1 MTEHLTLPGGTRL
14 DYFVEG
20 EGDALLVYHHGT
32 PAAGPIPRDLIDA
45 ATDHG
50 FVIAELVRPGYGQS
64 TRQPGRSVADVV
76 PLVEAL
82 ADHLGHAQ
90 FVTMGWS
97 GGGPHAIATAAL
109 LPQRCTGAMSLA
121 GVAPYGEPDLDFLAG
136 MGEDNIAEFGAA
148 LEGDS
153 SLEAFL
159 SGAAGAMRD
168 VTADQVIDAMR
179 SLLPAVDQAHLTGQ
193 EAEEMAAE
201 LRWSSHMASG
211 DGSTTT
217 SPSRG
222 PGDSTWAPS
231 RPRSRSGRARTTSWC
246 PSPTVSGLSSACLQR
261 SLASSRERATCHWP
275 PAHASRAS
283 QISDAYSTGKRQ
295 GWTHFRYR
303 HSSWH
308 PPIEFEEIRMDEKTK
323 KDLEDAT
330 EHTAH
335 GIEDVAD
342 VVGHGIGG
350 AVKGV
355 ADGVESASAESQV
368 RKAEAD

>member
-1 MTEHLTLPGGTRL
+1 
-14 DYFVEG
+14 
-20 EGDALLVYHHGT
+20 
-32 PAAGPIPRDLIDA
+32 
-45 ATDHG
+45 
-50 FVIAELVRPGYGQS
+50 
-64 TRQPGRSVADVV
+64 V

-109 LPQRCTGAMSLA
+109 LPQRCAGAMSLA

-201 LRWSSHMASG
+201 LRWSLAHGIWGWFDDDIAFTRPWG
-211 DGSTTT
+211 FDLGTIT
-217 SPSRG
+217 
-222 PGDSTWAPS
+222 APVQVWQGTDDLMVPFAHGQWLVQ
-231 RPRSRSGRARTTSWC
+231 R
-246 PSPTVSGLSSACLQR
+246 LSSAEPRLVEGEGHL
-261 SLASSRERATCHWP
+261 SLAARAC
-275 PAHASRAS
+275 
-283 QISDAYSTGKRQ
+283 QQ
-295 GWTHFRYR
+295 GFA
-303 HSSWH
+303 
-308 PPIEFEEIRMDEKTK
+308 
-323 KDLEDAT
+323 DLRRLLD
-330 EHTAH
+330 
-335 GIEDVAD
+335 
-342 VVGHGIGG
+342 
-350 AVKGV
+350 
-355 ADGVESASAESQV
+355 
-368 RKAEAD
+368 R

>member
-109 LPQRCTGAMSLA
+109 LPQRCSGAMSLA

-201 LRWSSHMASG
+201 LRWSLAHGIWGWFDDDIAFTRPWG
-211 DGSTTT
+211 FDLGAIT
-217 SPSRG
+217 
-222 PGDSTWAPS
+222 APVQVWQGTDDLMVPFAHGQWLVQ
-231 RPRSRSGRARTTSWC
+231 R
-246 PSPTVSGLSSACLQR
+246 LSSAEPRLVEGEGHL
-261 SLASSRERATCHWP
+261 SLAARAC
-275 PAHASRAS
+275 
-283 QISDAYSTGKRQ
+283 QQ
-295 GWTHFRYR
+295 GFA
-303 HSSWH
+303 
-308 PPIEFEEIRMDEKTK
+308 
-323 KDLEDAT
+323 DLRRLLD
-330 EHTAH
+330 
-335 GIEDVAD
+335 
-342 VVGHGIGG
+342 
-350 AVKGV
+350 
-355 ADGVESASAESQV
+355 
-368 RKAEAD
+368 R

>member
-109 LPQRCTGAMSLA
+109 LPQRCSGAMSLA
-121 GVAPYGEPDLDFLAG
+121 GVAPYGEPDLDFLAD

-201 LRWSSHMASG
+201 LRWSLAHGIWGWFDDDIAFTRPWG
-211 DGSTTT
+211 FDLGAIT
-217 SPSRG
+217 
-222 PGDSTWAPS
+222 APVQVWQGTDDLMVPFAHGQWLVQ
-231 RPRSRSGRARTTSWC
+231 R
-246 PSPTVSGLSSACLQR
+246 LSSAVPRLVEGEGHL
-261 SLASSRERATCHWP
+261 SLAARAC
-275 PAHASRAS
+275 
-283 QISDAYSTGKRQ
+283 QQ
-295 GWTHFRYR
+295 GFA
-303 HSSWH
+303 
-308 PPIEFEEIRMDEKTK
+308 
-323 KDLEDAT
+323 DLRRLLD
-330 EHTAH
+330 
-335 GIEDVAD
+335 
-342 VVGHGIGG
+342 
-350 AVKGV
+350 
-355 ADGVESASAESQV
+355 
-368 RKAEAD
+368 R

>member
-64 TRQPGRSVADVV
+64 TRQSGRSVADVV

-109 LPQRCTGAMSLA
+109 LPQRCAGAMSLA

-153 SLEAFL
+153 SLEIFL
-159 SGAAGAMRD
+159 SDAAGAMRD

-179 SLLPAVDQAHLTGQ
+179 SLLPAVDQAHLNGQ

-201 LRWSSHMASG
+201 LRWSLAHGIWGWFDDDIAFTQPWG
-211 DGSTTT
+211 FDLGAIT
-217 SPSRG
+217 
-222 PGDSTWAPS
+222 APVQVWQGTDDLMVPFAHGQWLVQ
-231 RPRSRSGRARTTSWC
+231 R
-246 PSPTVSGLSSACLQR
+246 LSSAEPRLVEGEGHL
-261 SLASSRERATCHWP
+261 SLAARAC
-275 PAHASRAS
+275 
-283 QISDAYSTGKRQ
+283 QQ
-295 GWTHFRYR
+295 GFA
-303 HSSWH
+303 
-308 PPIEFEEIRMDEKTK
+308 
-323 KDLEDAT
+323 DLRRLLD
-330 EHTAH
+330 
-335 GIEDVAD
+335 
-342 VVGHGIGG
+342 
-350 AVKGV
+350 
-355 ADGVESASAESQV
+355 
-368 RKAEAD
+368 R

>member
-109 LPQRCTGAMSLA
+109 LPQRCAGAMSLA

-201 LRWSSHMASG
+201 LRWSLAHGIWGWFDDDIAFTQPWG
-211 DGSTTT
+211 FDLGAIT
-217 SPSRG
+217 
-222 PGDSTWAPS
+222 APVQVWQGTDDLMVPFAHGQWLVQ
-231 RPRSRSGRARTTSWC
+231 R
-246 PSPTVSGLSSACLQR
+246 LSSAVPRLVEGEGHL
-261 SLASSRERATCHWP
+261 SLAARAC
-275 PAHASRAS
+275 
-283 QISDAYSTGKRQ
+283 QQ
-295 GWTHFRYR
+295 GFA
-303 HSSWH
+303 
-308 PPIEFEEIRMDEKTK
+308 
-323 KDLEDAT
+323 DLRRLLD
-330 EHTAH
+330 
-335 GIEDVAD
+335 
-342 VVGHGIGG
+342 
-350 AVKGV
+350 
-355 ADGVESASAESQV
+355 
-368 RKAEAD
+368 R

>member
-109 LPQRCTGAMSLA
+109 LPQRCSGAMSLA
-121 GVAPYGEPDLDFLAG
+121 GVAPYGEPDLDFLAD

-201 LRWSSHMASG
+201 LRWSLAHGIWGWFDDDIAFTRPWG
-211 DGSTTT
+211 FDLGAIT
-217 SPSRG
+217 
-222 PGDSTWAPS
+222 APVQVWQGTDDLMVPLAHGQWLVQ
-231 RPRSRSGRARTTSWC
+231 R
-246 PSPTVSGLSSACLQR
+246 LSSAVPRLVEGEGHL
-261 SLASSRERATCHWP
+261 SLAARAC
-275 PAHASRAS
+275 
-283 QISDAYSTGKRQ
+283 QQ
-295 GWTHFRYR
+295 GFA
-303 HSSWH
+303 
-308 PPIEFEEIRMDEKTK
+308 
-323 KDLEDAT
+323 DLRRLLD
-330 EHTAH
+330 
-335 GIEDVAD
+335 
-342 VVGHGIGG
+342 
-350 AVKGV
+350 
-355 ADGVESASAESQV
+355 
-368 RKAEAD
+368 R

>member
-64 TRQPGRSVADVV
+64 TRQSGRSVADVV

-109 LPQRCTGAMSLA
+109 LPQRCAGAMSLA

-179 SLLPAVDQAHLTGQ
+179 SLLPAVDQAHLNGQ

-201 LRWSSHMASG
+201 LRWSLAHGIWGWFDDDIAFTQPWG
-211 DGSTTT
+211 FDLGAIT
-217 SPSRG
+217 
-222 PGDSTWAPS
+222 APVQVWQGTDDLMVPFAHGQWLVQ
-231 RPRSRSGRARTTSWC
+231 R
-246 PSPTVSGLSSACLQR
+246 LSSAEPRLVEGEGHL
-261 SLASSRERATCHWP
+261 SLAARAC
-275 PAHASRAS
+275 
-283 QISDAYSTGKRQ
+283 QQ
-295 GWTHFRYR
+295 GFA
-303 HSSWH
+303 
-308 PPIEFEEIRMDEKTK
+308 
-323 KDLEDAT
+323 DLRRLLD
-330 EHTAH
+330 
-335 GIEDVAD
+335 
-342 VVGHGIGG
+342 
-350 AVKGV
+350 
-355 ADGVESASAESQV
+355 
-368 RKAEAD
+368 R

>member
-109 LPQRCTGAMSLA
+109 LPQRCSGAMSLA

-153 SLEAFL
+153 SLETFL

-201 LRWSSHMASG
+201 LRWSLAHGIWGWFDDDIAFTRPWG
-211 DGSTTT
+211 FDLGAVT
-217 SPSRG
+217 
-222 PGDSTWAPS
+222 APVQVWQGTDDLMVPFAHGQWLVQ
-231 RPRSRSGRARTTSWC
+231 R
-246 PSPTVSGLSSACLQR
+246 LSSAEPRLVEGEGHL
-261 SLASSRERATCHWP
+261 SLAARAC
-275 PAHASRAS
+275 
-283 QISDAYSTGKRQ
+283 QQ
-295 GWTHFRYR
+295 GFA
-303 HSSWH
+303 
-308 PPIEFEEIRMDEKTK
+308 
-323 KDLEDAT
+323 DLRRLLD
-330 EHTAH
+330 
-335 GIEDVAD
+335 
-342 VVGHGIGG
+342 
-350 AVKGV
+350 
-355 ADGVESASAESQV
+355 
-368 RKAEAD
+368 R

>member
-109 LPQRCTGAMSLA
+109 LPQRCSGAMSLA
-121 GVAPYGEPDLDFLAG
+121 GVAPYGEPDLDFLAD

-201 LRWSSHMASG
+201 LRWSLAHGIWGWFDDDIAFTRPWG
-211 DGSTTT
+211 FDLGAIT
-217 SPSRG
+217 
-222 PGDSTWAPS
+222 APVQVWQGTDDLMVPFAHGQWLVQ
-231 RPRSRSGRARTTSWC
+231 R
-246 PSPTVSGLSSACLQR
+246 LSSAEPRLVEGEGHL
-261 SLASSRERATCHWP
+261 SLAARAC
-275 PAHASRAS
+275 
-283 QISDAYSTGKRQ
+283 QQ
-295 GWTHFRYR
+295 GFA
-303 HSSWH
+303 
-308 PPIEFEEIRMDEKTK
+308 
-323 KDLEDAT
+323 DLRRLLD
-330 EHTAH
+330 
-335 GIEDVAD
+335 
-342 VVGHGIGG
+342 
-350 AVKGV
+350 
-355 ADGVESASAESQV
+355 
-368 RKAEAD
+368 R